1 MRKPLENDGSHS
13 KGESASAFDRFRPYL
28 LMLARMQ
35 LDDALQAK
43 FDGSDIVQQTLLE
56 AHQSLAD
63 FRGRSDAER
72 AAWLQKILARNV
84 ADEMRKYRRGKRDV
98 RLEASIQVAMNES
111 SVRLERWLAS
121 ESGTPSQRAVAN
133 EQVVALAAALM
144 KLPEDQRRAVELHH
158 LQGLPSAIVAKRL
171 ERSEVAVAGLLR
183 RGLKKLRETMRED
196 SVR

>member
-13 KGESASAFDRFRPYL
+13 KGESASTFDRFRPYL
-28 LMLARMQ
+28 LMLAHMQ

-43 FDGSDIVQQTLLE
+43 LDGSDIVQQTLLE

-63 FRGRSDAER
+63 FRGRSDAEK

-111 SVRLERWLAS
+111 SVRLERWLA
-121 ESGTPSQRAVAN
+121 
-133 EQVVALAAALM
+133 
-144 KLPEDQRRAVELHH
+144 RR
-158 LQGLPSAIVAKRL
+158 KRYA
-171 ERSEVAVAGLLR
+171 EPTR
-183 RGLKKLRETMRED
+183 RCQ
-196 SVR
+196 

>member
-1 MRKPLENDGSHS
+1 MRLPSENDGPSTH
-13 KGESASAFDRFRPYL
+13 GESASAFDRFRPYL
-28 LMLARMQ
+28 RMLARLQ

-43 FDGSDIVQQTLLE
+43 LDESDIVQQTLME

-63 FRGRSDAER
+63 FRGQSDAEK
-72 AAWLQKILARNV
+72 AAWLQKILVRNV

-98 RLEASIQVAMNES
+98 RLEASIQVAMSES
-111 SVRLERWLAS
+111 SARLERWLAS
-121 ESGTPSQRAVAN
+121 ESGTPSQRAIAN
-133 EQVVALAAALM
+133 EQLVALATALM

-158 LQGLPSAIVAKRL
+158 LQGLPSAMVAKRL
-171 ERSEVAVAGLLR
+171 DRSEVAVAGLLR

>member
-1 MRKPLENDGSHS
+1 MRLPRENDGRPS
-13 KGESASAFDRFRPYL
+13 KSDSASNLDRFRPYL

-43 FDGSDIVQQTLLE
+43 FDQSDIVQQTLLE

-63 FRGRSDAER
+63 FRGRSDAEK
-72 AAWLQKILARNV
+72 AAWLQKILVRNV
-84 ADEMRKYRRGKRDV
+84 ADEVRKYRRGKRDV
-98 RLEASIQVAMNES
+98 RLEASIQVAMSES

-121 ESGTPSQRAVAN
+121 ESGTPSQRAMAN
-133 EQVVALAAALM
+133 EQVVALASALM

-158 LQGLPSAIVAKRL
+158 LQGLPSAVVAKRL

-196 SVR
+196 SLR

>member
-1 MRKPLENDGSHS
+1 MRLPPENDGSHS
-13 KGESASAFDRFRPYL
+13 KNESASTLDRFRPYL
-28 LMLARMQ
+28 HMLARLQ

-43 FDGSDIVQQTLLE
+43 LDESDIVQQTLME
-56 AHQSLAD
+56 AHQSQAD
-63 FRGRSDAER
+63 FRGQSDAEK
-72 AAWLQKILARNV
+72 AAWLQRILVRNV

-98 RLEASIQVAMNES
+98 RLEASIQASMNES

-121 ESGTPSQRAVAN
+121 ESGTPSQRAIAN
-133 EQVVALAAALM
+133 EQLVALAGALM

-171 ERSEVAVAGLLR
+171 DRSEVAVAGLLR
-183 RGLKKLRETMRED
+183 RGLKKLRETLRED

>member
-1 MRKPLENDGSHS
+1 MRLPSENDGPSTH
-13 KGESASAFDRFRPYL
+13 GESASALDRFRPYL
-28 LMLARMQ
+28 RMLARLQ

-43 FDGSDIVQQTLLE
+43 LDESDIVQQTLME

-63 FRGRSDAER
+63 FRGQSDAEK
-72 AAWLQKILARNV
+72 AAWLQKILVRNV

-98 RLEASIQVAMNES
+98 RLEASIQVAMSES
-111 SVRLERWLAS
+111 SARLERWLAS
-121 ESGTPSQRAVAN
+121 ESGTPSQRAIAN
-133 EQVVALAAALM
+133 EQLVALATALM

-158 LQGLPSAIVAKRL
+158 LQGLPSAMVAKRL
-171 ERSEVAVAGLLR
+171 DRSEVAVAGLLR

>member
-111 SVRLERWLAS
+111 TVRLERWLAS